1 MCPAGCVSSGAVGG
15 AGFGVAPGQGRSP
28 AWPASCSRVGCL
40 GLVTRPGDRGHSAY
54 RLPTGTWPHGGKVS
68 PEHTQTSRACGE
80 LCVPR
85 GNRGTAG
92 QRGCHTVNT
101 LQPYR
106 ADPCQPHQRRRRR
119 VLGPGWGEGVQGPS
133 HLALSI
139 PTPCCF
145 AEPRPWEAGDPGA
158 PLSAHSPGPRAR
170 VSQPHGCLRVSILA
184 LLPGGGRWGRLGGSV
199 RSWVTET
206 LPPASIF
213 LRREFSWI
221 DPFSLI
227 G

>member
-15 AGFGVAPGQGRSP
+15 AGFGVAPSQGRSP

-40 GLVTRPGDRGHSAY
+40 GPVTRPGDRGHSAY
-54 RLPTGTWPHGGKVS
+54 RLPTGTWPHGGKES
-68 PEHTQTSRACGE
+68 PEHPQTSRACGE

-106 ADPCQPHQRRRRR
+106 ADPCQPHQCRHRR
-119 VLGPGWGEGVQGPS
+119 VLGPGWGAGVQGPS
-133 HLALSI
+133 RLPLSI

-158 PLSAHSPGPRAR
+158 PLSAHTQGQAQEFLSHTAVYVCPSWLSCRGA
-170 VSQPHGCLRVSILA
+170 
-184 LLPGGGRWGRLGGSV
+184 GGGEDWGGAFVLGS
-199 RSWVTET
+199 RKRCP
-206 LPPASIF
+206 LPAS
-213 LRREFSWI
+213 S
-221 DPFSLI
+221 
-227 G
+227 